1 MAICVVY
8 SSSSTNE
15 LLQRSVPVQISYKNK
30 LHLFVASRNN
40 IPKILCK
47 INGTVALQK
56 DLYKSIAFFVL
67 LILYNTCARIVPDV
81 LGWLSLARILSRFRL
96 LMV

>member
-8 SSSSTNE
+8 SSTTTNE
-15 LLQRSVPVQISYKNK
+15 LQRSVPVQISYKNK

-67 LILYNTCARIVPDV
+67 LILYNTCAIIA
-81 LGWLSLARILSRFRL
+81 LEI
-96 LMV
+96 